1 MEHGTTIK
9 LLPPEIK
16 LSNHIITGV
25 DNITTYK
32 QKTKDVLFLC
42 KDFIQH
48 KERDKE
54 TLDILHDILKER
66 VRNSVKRIWVKI
78 YQNYNRYLDLNKAD
92 ADWADKLGIYNTV
105 AAIYSEEEYA
115 FKRLKYYDN
124 LNDCL
129 KSIFDKLKTKYLIL
143 TKI

>member
-54 TLDILHDILKER
+54 TLDILDDILHSE
-66 VRNSVKRIWVKI
+66 SVLRKLGTRIKS
-78 YQNYNRYLDLNKAD
+78 YLNYNKYLGSNKAD
-92 ADWADKLGIYNTV
+92 EDWGSKLGIYNTT
-105 AAIYSEEEYA
+105 ATIYSEEEYM
-115 FKRLKYYDN
+115 FKRMIAYSTLDK
-124 LNDCL
+124 CL

-143 TKI
+143 TKL